1 MDAVHEVYSL
11 LLSRSMRVSFAE
23 SCTDGLLSS
32 RLVDIPGASN
42 VFDESYVTYSNESK
56 RRLLGVKKETLQK
69 HGAVSEECALEMAL
83 GALKASGADYALSVT
98 GIAGPGGGTPQK
110 PVGLVWIALAC
121 PEETYVR
128 KLPPFGGRYPGRDAL
143 RQRSAGMALDMLR
156 RRLQGRPVIA

>member
-23 SCTDGLLSS
+23 SCAGGLPSS

-56 RRLLGVKKETLQK
+56 RRLLGVKSETLQK

-110 PVGLVWIALAC
+110 PVGLVYIGVADKRGAEARRCQFDGDRGQIRRAAADEAYALLLQRMRG
-121 PEETYVR
+121 EE
-128 KLPPFGGRYPGRDAL
+128 LN
-143 RQRSAGMALDMLR
+143 
-156 RRLQGRPVIA
+156 

>member
-23 SCTDGLLSS
+23 SCTGGLLSS

-56 RRLLGVKKETLQK
+56 RRLLGVKSETLQK

-98 GIAGPGGGTPQK
+98 GMVYIGVADKRGAEAMRCMFDGDRGQ
-110 PVGLVWIALAC
+110 IRRAAADEAYAL
-121 PEETYVR
+121 
-128 KLPPFGGRYPGRDAL
+128 L
-143 RQRSAGMALDMLR
+143 LR
-156 RRLQGRPVIA
+156 RMRGKELN

>member
-11 LLSRSMRVSFAE
+11 LLSRSMHVSFAE
-23 SCTDGLLSS
+23 SCTGGLLSS

-56 RRLLGVKKETLQK
+56 RRLLGVKSETLQK

-110 PVGLVWIALAC
+110 PVGLVYIGVADKRGAEARRCQFDGDRGQIRRAAADEAYALLLKRMRG
-121 PEETYVR
+121 EE
-128 KLPPFGGRYPGRDAL
+128 LN
-143 RQRSAGMALDMLR
+143 
-156 RRLQGRPVIA
+156 